1 MYRQLD
7 QRISDKEV
15 CLFLVFQCL
24 MSVSGFS
31 YSLILYISCK
41 QRSSFGIAH
50 RMHLYSDYSILVFDY
65 LAQGTLQVGLSYF
78 LKSMLLV
85 LVLCNTQATN
95 QPWAGCHKLLSGL
108 WQVHG
113 RGVMHLLHNRDALY
127 ARNFAWCWH
136 HTW

>member
-15 CLFLVFQCL
+15 CLFLAFQCL

-78 LKSMLLV
+78 L
-85 LVLCNTQATN
+85 
-95 QPWAGCHKLLSGL
+95 
-108 WQVHG
+108 
-113 RGVMHLLHNRDALY
+113 
-127 ARNFAWCWH
+127 
-136 HTW
+136 